1 MAIQERTHLFLN
13 EWGAL
18 RASSV
23 AVVVRQ
29 HGPHSQQLPSQ
40 PEQLPTLVPL
50 QVPAEMGGM
59 PHLGDGLQSQWPDL
73 SPGSRPNVLSNVVE
87 KKQ

>member
-50 QVPAEMGGM
+50 QVPAEMGRYA
-59 PHLGDGLQSQWPDL
+59 S
-73 SPGSRPNVLSNVVE
+73 SRRRASVSVARSIPRL
-87 KKQ
+87 KA

>member
-1 MAIQERTHLFLN
+1 MAIQERTYLFLN
-13 EWGAL
+13 GRGAL

-50 QVPAEMGGM
+50 KVPVEKGRYAS
-59 PHLGDGLQSQWPDL
+59 SQRWASVSVARSIPRL
-73 SPGSRPNVLSNVVE
+73 KANILSNVVE
-87 KKQ
+87 KK